1 MAIDF
6 TLSPGVEDVRLRVRA
21 FMDEGC
27 APPRRSYATT
37 RLTATPAW
45 RPSPA
50 SGGARMASASG
61 IAHVEG
67 GGRHVLESGRDGV
80 RLGRGAALFPVR
92 CCPYKEAGGVSSAGL
107 FTSWCCV
114 GYAVRTSRIGRC
126 DSWSTSSATLPNMTR
141 LMPRRECVAI
151 TIASASASFAVATIT
166 FAA

>member
-1 MAIDF
+1 MAIEF
-6 TLSPGVEDVRLRVRA
+6 TLSPAIEDVRLRVRTST
-21 FMDEGC
+21 DEEVRPTEEKLRHNEADRNAC
-27 APPRRSYATT
+27 AGDRRTEAAGVSHA
-37 RLTATPAW
+37 
-45 RPSPA
+45 
-50 SGGARMASASG
+50 G
-61 IAHVEG
+61 
-67 GGRHVLESGRDGV
+67 HVLNAQEARAGTVAVGRLWG
-80 RLGRGAALFPVR
+80 
-92 CCPYKEAGGVSSAGL
+92 EAGGVNSAGL

>member
-1 MAIDF
+1 
-6 TLSPGVEDVRLRVRA
+6 
-21 FMDEGC
+21 
-27 APPRRSYATT
+27 
-37 RLTATPAW
+37 
-45 RPSPA
+45 
-50 SGGARMASASG
+50 MASASG
-61 IAHVEG
+61 MRMSREWG
-67 GGRHVLESGRDGV
+67 GTGLNQVAMAFVSAEA
-80 RLGRGAALFPVR
+80 LGRY
-92 CCPYKEAGGVSSAGL
+92 PYKEAGGVNSAGL